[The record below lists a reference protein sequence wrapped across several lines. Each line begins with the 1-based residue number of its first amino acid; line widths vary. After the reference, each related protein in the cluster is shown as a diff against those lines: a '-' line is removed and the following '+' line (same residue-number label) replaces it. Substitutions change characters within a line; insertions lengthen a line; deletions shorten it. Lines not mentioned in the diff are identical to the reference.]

1 MKSIKNL
8 LLNLLL
14 IDKKEQSELNEE
26 NKEPIS
32 LYHRN
37 LTEENYLNLR
47 VTFIKNYNKVPV
59 KKENNLD
66 ELIIQKEEKLVG
78 RKELQR
84 WKK

>member
-26 NKEPIS
+26 TKEPIS

-37 LTEENYLNLR
+37 PTEENYLNLR
-47 VTFIKNYNKVPV
+47 VTFIKNYNKVLV

>member
-26 NKEPIS
+26 TKEPIS

-37 LTEENYLNLR
+37 PTEENYLNLR

>member
-26 NKEPIS
+26 TKEPIS

-37 LTEENYLNLR
+37 PTEENYLNLR
-47 VTFIKNYNKVPV
+47 VTFIKNYNKVLV
-59 KKENNLD
+59 KKK
-66 ELIIQKEEKLVG
+66 IT
-78 RKELQR
+78 
-84 WKK
+84 

>member
-47 VTFIKNYNKVPV
+47 VTFIKNYNKVLV
-59 KKENNLD
+59 KKK
-66 ELIIQKEEKLVG
+66 IT
-78 RKELQR
+78 
-84 WKK
+84 

>member
-26 NKEPIS
+26 TKEPIS

-47 VTFIKNYNKVPV
+47 VTFIKNYNKVLV
-59 KKENNLD
+59 KKK
-66 ELIIQKEEKLVG
+66 IT
-78 RKELQR
+78 
-84 WKK
+84 